1 MLQGGFIFESLLS
14 IRKFNWIKIIIICR
28 DICLFSRYTE
38 IANNFQ
44 KEETVLNID
53 FVLLDNS
60 PLKFALLSHC
70 NEWQNKFTTLLREMG
85 SQKLLELHNFL
96 KDNAKKW
103 VLYTQKKHCALSG
116 FD

>member
-1 MLQGGFIFESLLS
+1 MEKFVPGFSPSNAECQFFL
-14 IRKFNWIKIIIICR
+14 
-28 DICLFSRYTE
+28 SRYTE

-70 NEWQNKFTTLLREMG
+70 NEWQSKFTTLLREMG
-85 SQKLLELHNFL
+85 SQKLLELTHFL
-96 KDNAKKW
+96 KDNAKKY
-103 VLYTQKKHCALSG
+103 VFQYHDLIEVT
-116 FD
+116 

>member
-1 MLQGGFIFESLLS
+1 MV
-14 IRKFNWIKIIIICR
+14 KHCIIHLR
-28 DICLFSRYTE
+28 DIAGKFAINKTDNLETFGPGLSPSNAECQCFLSRYTE

-70 NEWQNKFTTLLREMG
+70 NEWQSKFTTLLREMG
-85 SQKLLELHNFL
+85 SQKLLDLTKFL
-96 KDNAKKW
+96 KDNAKK
-103 VLYTQKKHCALSG
+103 
-116 FD
+116 

>member
-1 MLQGGFIFESLLS
+1 MHPLDLPCNNKWFTLFDL
-14 IRKFNWIKIIIICR
+14 
-28 DICLFSRYTE
+28 LFSRYTE

-60 PLKFALLSHC
+60 PLKFALLGHC
-70 NEWQNKFTTLLREMG
+70 NEWQSKFTTLLREMG

-96 KDNAKKW
+96 KDNAKK
-103 VLYTQKKHCALSG
+103 
-116 FD
+116 

>member
-1 MLQGGFIFESLLS
+1 MQVKEEWKEQIVHILYGITCTVL
-14 IRKFNWIKIIIICR
+14 
-28 DICLFSRYTE
+28 LFSRYTE

-96 KDNAKKW
+96 KDNVKK
-103 VLYTQKKHCALSG
+103 
-116 FD
+116 

>member
-1 MLQGGFIFESLLS
+1 MEKFAPGLS
-14 IRKFNWIKIIIICR
+14 PNNAEYQCFP
-28 DICLFSRYTE
+28 SRYTE

-70 NEWQNKFTTLLREMG
+70 NEWQSKFTTLLREMG
-85 SQKLLELHNFL
+85 SQKLLELTNFL
-96 KDNAKKW
+96 KDNAKK
-103 VLYTQKKHCALSG
+103 
-116 FD
+116 

>member
-1 MLQGGFIFESLLS
+1 M
-14 IRKFNWIKIIIICR
+14 
-28 DICLFSRYTE
+28 
-38 IANNFQ
+38 
-44 KEETVLNID
+44 LNID

-96 KDNAKKW
+96 KDNAKKY
-103 VLYTQKKHCALSG
+103 VLYNFNKTDFKLNRCSREKQIVLFSG
-116 FD
+116 DSRCFPRRR